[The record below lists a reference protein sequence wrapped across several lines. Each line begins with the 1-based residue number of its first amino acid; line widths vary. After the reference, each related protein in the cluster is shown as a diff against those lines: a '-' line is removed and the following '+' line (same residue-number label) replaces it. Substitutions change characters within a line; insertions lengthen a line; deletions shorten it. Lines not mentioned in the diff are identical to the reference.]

1 MTETEREFK
10 LAKKEEE
17 NKKKKEQEA
26 MEAAR
31 KANAE
36 KIKKNSPSEKK
47 PAPKLEKKAV
57 EQPAV
62 KPVAGEPDE
71 KKSTEK
77 TEAKEINYPKS
88 AAGMPSDVPE
98 QYHPKPEEPK
108 PEDKIDE
115 IASSIDTTIP
125 EEVKQSDEI
134 VHATDSIKEGN
145 YFGLTQIKLPD
156 GTDTYK
162 MDFDPNGKAIPVPYE
177 KADVENPALKSRGA
191 AAFFTVMSVLLSA
204 FTGGMVPP
212 INFGKLLGTED
223 YWNKLNEQNA
233 KVADLIN
240 GDIKEASTAEIGR
253 TERGKDIEQAVENKD
268 NLAAYGRMKEA
279 ESGST
284 AMQQAELN
292 ADLQKALQD
301 NQLNMNLKVLN
312 LTNEQQKEMA
322 KLLYDQDVKQVINE
336 VQAMKDKGYK
346 TDEIAK
352 YISSKQGVTSVGR
365 FMGYVGQ
372 GANAIGNLLKL
383 FGDPPSD
390 KNVKKFDAKPSNNSL
405 LRKHKLWR

>member
-1 MTETEREFK
+1 MTEIEREFK

-17 NKKKKEQEA
+17 DKKKKEQEA

-36 KIKKNSPSEKK
+36 KIKKNSPSEKI

-62 KPVAGEPDE
+62 KPVAEEPAE
-71 KKSTEK
+71 KKVTEK

-115 IASSIDTTIP
+115 IATSIDTTIP

-134 VHATDSIKEGN
+134 VHATNSIKDGN

-162 MDFDPNGKAIPVPYE
+162 MDFDTNGKAIPVPYE

-223 YWNKLNEQNA
+223 YWNRLNEQNA

-240 GDIKEASTAEIGR
+240 GDIKKASTAEIER
-253 TERGKDIEQAVENKD
+253 TERGKDIDQAVENKD
-268 NLAAYGRMKEA
+268 NIAAYGRMKEA

-336 VQAMKDKGYK
+336 VQAMKDKGFK

-372 GANAIGNLLKL
+372 GTDAIGNLLKL
-383 FGDPPSD
+383 FVPPSD

>member
-17 NKKKKEQEA
+17 DKKKKEQEA

-36 KIKKNSPSEKK
+36 KIKKSSTSEKK
-47 PAPKLEKKAV
+47 PTPKLENKAA
-57 EQPAV
+57 EQSAV
-62 KPVAGEPDE
+62 KPTVE
-71 KKSTEK
+71 KPEEK
-77 TEAKEINYPKS
+77 VTKESETKEADYPKS
-88 AAGMPSDVPE
+88 AAGMPSNVPE
-98 QYHPKPEEPK
+98 QYHPKPEE
-108 PEDKIDE
+108 KIDE
-115 IASSIDTTIP
+115 IASSIDTKIP

-134 VHATDSIKEGN
+134 VHATDSMKKGN

-162 MDFDPNGKAIPVPYE
+162 MDFDPDGKAIPVPYE

-212 INFGKLLGTED
+212 INFGKLLGTDD
-223 YWNKLNEQNA
+223 YWNRLNEQNA

-240 GDIKEASTAEIGR
+240 GDIKKASTAEIER
-253 TERGKDIEQAVENKD
+253 TERDKDIDQAVKNKD
-268 NLAAYGRMKEA
+268 NIAAYGRMKEA

-301 NQLNMNLKVLN
+301 NQLKMNLNILN
-312 LTNEQQKEMA
+312 LTNKQQKEMA
-322 KLLYDQDVKQVINE
+322 ELLYDQDVKQFINE
-336 VQAMKDKGYK
+336 VQAMKDKNIS
-346 TDEIAK
+346 TDEMAK
-352 YISSKQGVTSVGR
+352 YISSKQGITSIGR

-372 GANAIGNLLKL
+372 GADAIGNLLKL
-383 FGDPPSD
+383 FKDPPSD
-390 KNVKKFDAKPSNNSL
+390 KTVKKFDAKPSNNSL
-405 LRKHKLWR
+405 LRKQKLWR